1 MKTADKTAFERLIH
15 AEPILIGCRKMG
27 EIFPDFPKNRILH
40 SGPELRWE
48 DMKGPHRK
56 GIVGAALFEG
66 LAGSEA
72 EAESMIQSGAIEV
85 KAANDACSGAPG
97 AGITSHSMAVLEVRE
112 KNSGIVAIAPPI
124 EGEQGGGLGGWGVYN
139 ADVDANLRRI
149 RDVYAPVFTRALET
163 IGGINVAELFGAG
176 LSLGD
181 EEHTRQYAT
190 DKVFFAKLTMA
201 VLESDCSEREKL
213 EFLRWAAANSEKRFV
228 HHIGCA
234 SAVASLKAAAGVPGS
249 SLVTAMCGNGH
260 EFGIKLSGTG
270 ETWFTAPAPTFHG
283 KYWKPEYTDADS
295 SPWLG
300 DSSNVEAWGF
310 GGMAAAASPVL
321 LANRGETLWD
331 GLAQCAEMAKICA
344 GANPRNVIPQLPGRL
359 APAGILAEKAQA
371 EEIAPKLHGGILSR
385 VSGGQIGV
393 GYARVP
399 MACFAKA
406 MAALAAARP

>member
-1 MKTADKTAFERLIH
+1 MKNADKIAFERLIS
-15 AEPILIGCRKMG
+15 AEPVLVGCRKMG
-27 EIFPDFPKNRILH
+27 DVFPDFPKNRILH
-40 SGPELRWE
+40 SGPDLAWE

-56 GIVGAALFEG
+56 GITGAALFEG
-66 LAGSEA
+66 LAENEA
-72 EAESMIQSGAIEV
+72 DAENKIRSGEIEV
-85 KAANDACSGAPG
+85 KAANDCNSGAPG
-97 AGITSHSMAVLEVRE
+97 AGITSYSMAVLEVRE
-112 KNSGIVAIAPPI
+112 ANSGIIAVAPPI

-139 ADVDANLRRI
+139 DVIAENLRLI

-163 IGGINVAELFGAG
+163 VGGINVAELFGMG

-181 EEHTRQYAT
+181 EEHTRQFAT
-190 DKVFFAKLTMA
+190 DKVFFSKLTAA
-201 VLESDCSEREKL
+201 VLDSDCSAEEKL
-213 EFLRWAAANSEKRFV
+213 AFLRWANANSEKRFV

-234 SAVASLKAAAGVPGS
+234 SAVASLKSAANIPGS
-249 SLVTAMCGNGH
+249 TLVTAMCGNGH

-270 ETWFTAPAPTFHG
+270 ETWYTAPAPTFHG

-321 LANRGETLWD
+321 LANRDETLWD
-331 GLAQCAEMAKICA
+331 GIAQCAEMAMIAA
-344 GANPRNVIPQLPGRL
+344 GVNPRNIIPQLPSKS
-359 APAGILAEKAQA
+359 APAGILAEKAV
-371 EEIAPKLHGGILSR
+371 EKGITPKLHGGILSR

-399 MACFAKA
+399 LECFEKA
-406 MAALAAARP
+406 MGK

>member
-1 MKTADKTAFERLIH
+1 MKNSDKTAFERLIS
-15 AEPILIGCRKMG
+15 ANPTLLGCKKMG
-27 EIFPDFPKNRILH
+27 DVFPDFPRNRVLH
-40 SGPELRWE
+40 SGPDLCWE

-56 GIVGAALFEG
+56 GIVGAVLFEG
-66 LAGSEA
+66 LAADEA
-72 EAESMIQSGAIEV
+72 EAEAMIRSGAIDI
-85 KAANDACSGAPG
+85 KAANDCNSGAPG
-97 AGITSHSMAVLEVRE
+97 AGITSYSMAVLVVRE
-112 KNSGIVAIAPPI
+112 ANSGTIAVAPPI

-139 ADVDANLRRI
+139 KDIAENLCRI

-163 IGGINVAELFGAG
+163 VGGINVAELFGAG

-190 DKVFFAKLTMA
+190 DKVFFSKLTAA
-201 VLESDCSEREKL
+201 VLDSDCSAQEKL
-213 EFLRWAAANSEKRFV
+213 EFLKWANANSEKRFV

-234 SAVASLKAAAGVPGS
+234 SAVASLKSAANVPGS
-249 SLVTAMCGNGH
+249 TLVTAMCGNGH

-270 ETWFTAPAPTFHG
+270 EKWYTAPAPTFYG

-321 LANRGETLWD
+321 LANRDETLWD
-331 GLAQCAEMAKICA
+331 GIAQCAEMAAISA
-344 GANPRNVIPQLPGRL
+344 GVNPRNIIPQLPSKF
-359 APAGILAEKAQA
+359 APAGILAELALEK
-371 EEIAPKLHGGILSR
+371 EITPKLHGGILSR

-399 MACFAKA
+399 LACFAKA
-406 MAALAAARP
+406 MEENHV